1 MEERDI
7 VALYWARDERAIA
20 ETERRYAPFC
30 RAIARNILGD
40 AEEGEECLQDTW
52 VRAWNAIP
60 PNRPDSL
67 RVFLGRITRNLAL
80 NRLRNA
86 RAEKRGGGQVALAL
100 GELAECLPGGET
112 PEETHDRREM
122 ITALDRFLGELPEEP
137 RAIFLRRYWRMDSI
151 AEIARWAGWSESR
164 VSTLL
169 YRLRG
174 RLREFLTVEGLL
186 E

>member
-1 MEERDI
+1 MDEKEI
-7 VALYWARDERAIA
+7 IALYWARDERAIA

-80 NRLRNA
+80 NRLRA
-86 RAEKRGGGQVALAL
+86 IRAEKRGGRQAALAL
-100 GELAECLPGGET
+100 EELAECLGGGET
-112 PEETHDRREM
+112 PEEAHDRKE
-122 ITALDRFLGELPEEP
+122 ITAALDRFLGKLPENS
-137 RAIFLRRYWRMDSI
+137 RAVFLRRYWRMDSI
-151 AEIARWAGWSESR
+151 AEIARWTGWSESR

-174 RLREFLTVEGLL
+174 RLREALTEEGLL

>member
-1 MEERDI
+1 MDEKEI
-7 VALYWARDERAIA
+7 VALYWARDERAVA
-20 ETERRYAPFC
+20 ETERRYASFC
-30 RAIARNILGD
+30 RTIARNILGD
-40 AEEGEECLQDTW
+40 TGDAVECLQDTW

-80 NRLRNA
+80 NRLRNT

-100 GELAECLPGGET
+100 EELAECLSGGET
-112 PEETHDRREM
+112 PEEVYDRKE
-122 ITALDRFLGELPEEP
+122 IVKALDRFLGGLPEDF
-137 RAIFLRRYWRMDSI
+137 RTVFLRRYWRLDSI

-174 RLREFLTVEGLL
+174 RLREFLTEEGLL